1 MDFGIVL
8 GDINKTIFRCE
19 TCIKAHAK
27 THDYRRCK
35 NVNIGALEGFT
46 NAQEFK
52 FPVFTDIDDELTGCE
67 LQEAKKKKCTEL
79 HL

>member
-27 THDYRRCK
+27 THEEKKMHRTTFVNYVIMAHLSRR
-35 NVNIGALEGFT
+35 
-46 NAQEFK
+46 
-52 FPVFTDIDDELTGCE
+52 
-67 LQEAKKKKCTEL
+67 
-79 HL
+79 